1 MYKKNIDIKY
11 ILGNINIA
19 GIFIRIDDSCF
30 SYPSNNIKSKL
41 THSMNIKY
49 FFWANKRFF
58 IIFIQFFVYQIFNAF
73 IWNINIIEYNRII
86 IIKKFCL
93 FI

>member
-49 FFWANKRFF
+49 FF
-58 IIFIQFFVYQIFNAF
+58 
-73 IWNINIIEYNRII
+73 
-86 IIKKFCL
+86 
-93 FI
+93 